1 MTHDAPLPGLC
12 LPSSHPASQRTAA
25 RSSGHQRLIA
35 TWKSEGSQRVHPEF
49 LCALGWC
56 KLRRYREL
64 GVGHLQPLWKLWCT
78 TCWLSVWRLWGYL
91 SWWTTFRIIPEIF
104 FIQQGWIIQKTI
116 FTHGKCIK
124 THGLYFCQLESTQ
137 KSWGFVTCL
146 LCRCAFVGLLVL
158 PLASCRVL
166 SSWCLWC
173 AMWARCLAH
182 FFLIVTSHPK
192 ESKVT

>member
-64 GVGHLQPLWKLWCT
+64 GVGHCAPLEAVVYHMLVKCLKAM
-78 TCWLSVWRLWGYL
+78 R
-91 SWWTTFRIIPEIF
+91 IPELVDYF
-104 FIQQGWIIQKTI
+104 SYSRNLFYPTRLNHSENYFHTWKMYKNTWVVFLPTWINPKILRLCHVP
-116 FTHGKCIK
+116 FTS
-124 THGLYFCQLESTQ
+124 LRFCWAPGITS
-137 KSWGFVTCL
+137 C
-146 LCRCAFVGLLVL
+146 VL
-158 PLASCRVL
+158 
-166 SSWCLWC
+166 
-173 AMWARCLAH
+173 
-182 FFLIVTSHPK
+182 
-192 ESKVT
+192 

>member
-64 GVGHLQPLWKLWCT
+64 GVGHCAPLEAVVYHTLVKCLKAM
-78 TCWLSVWRLWGYL
+78 R
-91 SWWTTFRIIPEIF
+91 IPELVDYF
-104 FIQQGWIIQKTI
+104 SYYSRNLFIQQGWIIQKTI

-146 LCRCAFVGLLVL
+146 LRRCAFVGLLVL